1 MWAEVLD
8 RFPVGAHALVLA
20 HDPDHLLEDPEVCRV
35 LAERGYRWVD
45 GADDFRLWADAAA
58 LRPWSAQC
66 PVLIVTTR
74 QLNELPYDL
83 WVQAHRVELSL
94 EQVYPMLSLP
104 VLRALSPAQLHRL
117 DDVEAPTRKLG
128 RTASIRHVL
137 QHVFDVDERE
147 LEHAG
152 VLLLWLNRIHAENDT
167 LPENIR
173 EYLNASLGR
182 LPSYYG
188 WPLGEILADRQAFG
202 GFLRRA
208 WDDYIGSRTTAK
220 VRELAWGTLFEDERV
235 RAGLGSSMQ
244 FDAALGVVESALAQ
258 PGDWQSWCKASWSW
272 AEATRL
278 HYGAGDLGEHA
289 AARYSSVATS
299 LDMQFLGWLTDRYG
313 PLAGQRLPI
322 PHHLFHVPG
331 WIAYRRGKSGLPERA
346 ALVVLDGMALCDWLS
361 LRDAWR
367 DRQPNWQIEERLVI
381 AQVPTITTVS
391 RQSLVSGQ
399 RPAELGD
406 LTTNAHEP
414 RLWRSFWLGLGLD
427 ESRVAFESLS
437 LDRLP
442 PPEAVT
448 SSRVAA
454 LCLIDHSVDE
464 LIHGASLG
472 AAQVTVSLD
481 RWLQDYAPRL
491 EGVIESLLQS
501 GYAVYLTSDHGH
513 VEAIGMGR
521 PNEGILAETRGQR
534 VRMYGD
540 AAQAANAHAAFVDT
554 VIWHDDGLLPEGCF
568 VLLAGGRKAFATSG
582 DRVVTHGGLTIDEV
596 LVPLVY
602 IRKVHECR

>member
-1 MWAEVLD
+1 MWATVLD
-8 RFPVGAHALVLA
+8 RFPAGAHALVLA
-20 HDPDHLLEDPEVCRV
+20 HDPDHLLDDPEVRPL

-45 GADDFRLWADAAA
+45 GADDFRLWSDAAA
-58 LRPWSAQC
+58 LRPWSAQH

-74 QLNELPYDL
+74 RLNELPYDL
-83 WVQAHRVELSL
+83 WAQAHRVELSL

-104 VLRALSPAQLHRL
+104 VIRALSPAQRHRL
-117 DDVEAPTRKLG
+117 DDVEAPASKLG
-128 RTASIRHVL
+128 RNVTIRYVL
-137 QHVFDVDERE
+137 RQVFDVDERE
-147 LEHAG
+147 LGQAG

-167 LPENIR
+167 LPEIIR
-173 EYLNASLGR
+173 EHLVMSLGR
-182 LPSYYG
+182 LPAYYG
-188 WPLGEILADRQAFG
+188 WPLGELLADRQAFG
-202 GFLRRA
+202 SFLRWA
-208 WDDYIGSRTTAK
+208 WDGYVGSRTSAGLH
-220 VRELAWGTLFEDERV
+220 EPAWRTLFDDERV
-235 RAGLGSSMQ
+235 RAGLGPRMQ
-244 FDAALGVVESALAQ
+244 FDAALDVVEETLTQ
-258 PGDWQSWCKASWSW
+258 PSDWHAWCKVAWSW

-278 HYGAGDLGEHA
+278 RYGAGDLGDGA
-289 AARYSSVATS
+289 AVRYATVAAS
-299 LDMQFLGWLTDRYG
+299 LDEMFLAWLTKRYG
-313 PLAGQRLPI
+313 ALAGQRLPI

-331 WIAYRRGKSGLPERA
+331 WMAYCRGKSEVPDRM
-346 ALVVLDGMALCDWLS
+346 ALIVLDGMALCDWLS
-361 LRDAWR
+361 LRDTWHGR
-367 DRQPNWQIEERLVI
+367 WPEWQIEERLVM
-381 AQVPTITTVS
+381 AQVPTITSVS

-406 LTTNAHEP
+406 LTMNAHEP
-414 RLWRSFWLGLGLD
+414 QLWRSFWLSRGLD

-464 LIHGASLG
+464 LSHGASLG
-472 AAQVTVSLD
+472 AAQATVSLS

-491 EGVIESLLQS
+491 EAVIETLLQS
-501 GYAVYLTSDHGH
+501 GYAIYLTSDHGH

-534 VRMYGD
+534 VRMYAD
-540 AAQAANAHAAFVDT
+540 AAQAANAHAAFPDT
-554 VIWHDDGLLPEGCF
+554 VIWDGDGLLPEGYC
-568 VLLAGGRKAFATSG
+568 VLLADGRKAFAASG

-602 IRKVHECR
+602 IRKVHECH